1 MKISLVIPMYNEQ
14 SIVDEAIETFYT
26 FMKEKFEDF
35 ELIFVSDG
43 STDGCD
49 NAVALAS
56 KKDERI
62 KLCSYSPNRGKG
74 YAVRTGMLAST
85 GDYVIFTDC
94 DNAYGTDAV
103 GRMADMLAEGKYDVI
118 VGSRNLSKDGY
129 EGYTLI
135 RKAASKTYIKT
146 ISIAAGFKL
155 SDSQCGIK
163 GFTSEAA
170 KKIFSNAEVDR
181 WAFDLEAIMIANKIG
196 YKIGEMPVKIINH
209 RESKIH
215 VVSDSVKM
223 LKDVRRIKK
232 RVKEMEIK

>member
-1 MKISLVIPMYNEQ
+1 MKVSLIIPMYNEQ
-14 SIVDEAIETFYT
+14 SIVDGAIDTFYT
-26 FMKEKFEDF
+26 FLKEKYDDF

-62 KLCSYSPNRGKG
+62 RLCSYSPNRGKG

-85 GDYVIFTDC
+85 GDYAVFTDC
-94 DNAYGTDAV
+94 DDAYGTEAV
-103 GRMADMLAEGKYDVI
+103 GRMFDELAKGESDVI

-129 EGYTLI
+129 EGYTFI
-135 RKAASKTYIKT
+135 RKVASKAYIKA
-146 ISIAAGFKL
+146 ISVAAGFKL

-163 GFTSEAA
+163 GFSAAAA

-181 WAFDLEAIMIANKIG
+181 WAFDLEAIMIANRIG
-196 YKIGEMPVKIINH
+196 CKIGEMPVKVINH

-215 VVSDSVKM
+215 MLSDSFKM
-223 LKDVRRIKK
+223 LGDVRKMKK
-232 RVKEMEIK
+232 RVKKMEIK